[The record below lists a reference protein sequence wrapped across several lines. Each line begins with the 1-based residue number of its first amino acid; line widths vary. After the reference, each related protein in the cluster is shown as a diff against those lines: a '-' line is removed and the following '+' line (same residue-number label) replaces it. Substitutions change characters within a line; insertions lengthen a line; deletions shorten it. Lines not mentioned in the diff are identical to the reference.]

1 MSLALR
7 VTVKF
12 TSVRPAPDNQL
23 PAGRKFGYLLHD
35 YDLYHLSRPSR
46 NRAARSAQG
55 LPETIKTVNPAFMSL
70 TVQWQK
76 YWVDLFSLSRFDKLY
91 DGLNS
96 AEKSIINLAFKSVT
110 KGNRA
115 FTNRRGWDDGYADYI
130 NGVNT
135 NASPMEQETIN
146 CGGNVVELLSDIIR
160 IAGKDVYQIVTLD
173 GDQPPPDPLEINH
186 KTTPWLIFKATIS
199 RREGYDPR
207 TGKWAREDIAIPF
220 DQLQNHDVPIPF
232 MAKEEFNY
240 IEAER
245 IRVLPDSSPLPDPY
259 RRLVRQT
266 AVCPTGYL
274 MSQSDQVVNNNRYKV
289 IPRTAIF
296 LLRGD
301 LVLLLKGAPT
311 K

>member
-12 TSVRPAPDNQL
+12 TPVQPAPDYQL

-35 YDLYHLSRPSR
+35 YDVYGLSRPSR
-46 NRAARSAQG
+46 NRASRSTQG
-55 LPETIKTVNPAFMSL
+55 LPETIKALNPIFMPL

-91 DGLNS
+91 YELNS
-96 AEKSIINLAFKSVT
+96 TEKSIINRAFRSVT

-135 NASPMEQETIN
+135 DASPMEQETIN

-160 IAGKDVYQIVTLD
+160 VGGKDVYQVVTLN

-186 KTTPWLIFKATIS
+186 ETAPWLVFKATIS
-199 RREGYDPR
+199 RREGYDKR
-207 TGKWAREDIAIPF
+207 TGKWAREDIVIPF
-220 DQLQNHDVPIPF
+220 DQLQNRDVPIPF
-232 MAKEEFNY
+232 MGKGSFNY

-245 IRVLPDSSPLPDPY
+245 IRVLPDGSPLPDPY
-259 RRLVRQT
+259 RR
-266 AVCPTGYL
+266 
-274 MSQSDQVVNNNRYKV
+274 
-289 IPRTAIF
+289 
-296 LLRGD
+296 
-301 LVLLLKGAPT
+301 
-311 K
+311 